1 MIDTRT
7 RERLEYDIEEAI
19 RGYYKVKAKMAQI
32 KEDTINAVR
41 SDNVDGIV
49 LTELL
54 GDMDKKLQDC
64 EMDMDIWKSQLTQ
77 AKKEYIKLIEQIDV
91 MEY

>member
-7 RERLEYDIEEAI
+7 RERLEYDMEEAI
-19 RGYYKVKAKMAQI
+19 REYYKVKTKIAQI
-32 KEDTINAVR
+32 KEATINSIRGKDV
-41 SDNVDGIV
+41 SGIV

-54 GDMDKKLQDC
+54 SDMDKKLQDC
-64 EMDMDIWKSQLTQ
+64 EMDMEVWKSQLTH

-91 MEY
+91 ME

>member
-32 KEDTINAVR
+32 KEDAINAVR
-41 SDNVDGIV
+41 ADISGLA
-49 LTELL
+49 LTDILGEL
-54 GDMDKKLQDC
+54 DKNIEEC
-64 EMDMDIWKSQLTQ
+64 NMDMNIWKSQLTQ
-77 AKKEYIKLIEQIDV
+77 AKKEYIQLIEQIDV
-91 MEY
+91 KEY